1 MYAPRT
7 RRWIPPA
14 IRIVFGLMWAVDAAF
29 KWSPAF
35 VNHVEDYLSTDGQ
48 PAWAAHYISGW
59 IQLLGHDPRLFAY
72 GLAVAE
78 SVLALAL
85 ILGCG
90 TKVACLGG
98 SLLSL
103 IIWSTAEGF
112 GGPYGPGS
120 TDVGTSAAYV
130 LVFILLWWT
139 DAGSLFSVDAWRRSR
154 SRVHL
159 TRRLVAGV
167 AVVTAA
173 SGLLVTSAVIASSGP
188 TPSTSMDR
196 GQMNMSPGGQND
208 H

>member
-1 MYAPRT
+1 
-7 RRWIPPA
+7 
-14 IRIVFGLMWAVDAAF
+14 MWAVDAAF

-35 VNHVEDYLSTDGQ
+35 VDHIEGYLSTDGQ

-59 IQLLGHDPRLFAY
+59 IALLGHDPRLFAF

-85 ILGCG
+85 ITGCA
-90 TKVACLGG
+90 TRVACIAG

-120 TDVGTSAAYV
+120 TDVGTSVAYV
-130 LVFILLWWT
+130 LVFILLWWS
-139 DAGSLFSVDAWRRSR
+139 DAGSLFSIDAWRRFRTRFHLSR
-154 SRVHL
+154 N
-159 TRRLVAGV
+159 LVAGM
-167 AVVTAA
+167 AVVTAV
-173 SGLLVTSAVIASSGP
+173 SGLLVTSAVIASSGQA
-188 TPSTSMDR
+188 PSTSMDG